1 MGRGSGARPRRL
13 PILILRCVFS
23 RELVGM

>member
-1 MGRGSGARPRRL
+1 MGRESGARPRRL